1 MNTKSIANAELTL
14 DLSIFFE
21 QYSQEQQSRLRLTLI
36 AELQRMQLELEK
48 CESSDSI
55 EGLKHQFTG
64 IARYLQLKD
73 MLSVMDVCERELF
86 EHQLCSLL
94 KAVMDYTNEL

>member
-1 MNTKSIANAELTL
+1 MNANTELPKA
-14 DLSIFFE
+14 LSVFFE

-36 AELQRMQLELEK
+36 AELQRMRLELEQY
-48 CESSDSI
+48 ESSDNI

-73 MLSVMDVCERELF
+73 MLSVMDVCEREQF
-86 EHQLCSLL
+86 EYQLCSLL
-94 KAVMDYTNEL
+94 KAVMDCANEL

>member
-1 MNTKSIANAELTL
+1 MNANTELL
-14 DLSIFFE
+14 KALSVFFE

-36 AELQRMQLELEK
+36 AELQRMRLGLEQY
-48 CESSDSI
+48 ESSDSI

-73 MLSVMDVCERELF
+73 MLSVMDVCEREQF

-94 KAVMDYTNEL
+94 KAVMDYANEL

>member
-1 MNTKSIANAELTL
+1 MNANTELPKA
-14 DLSIFFE
+14 LSVFFE

-36 AELQRMQLELEK
+36 AELQRMRLELEQY
-48 CESSDSI
+48 ESSDNI

-73 MLSVMDVCERELF
+73 MLSVMDVCEREQF

-94 KAVMDYTNEL
+94 KAVMDYANEL

>member
-1 MNTKSIANAELTL
+1 MNANTELPKA
-14 DLSIFFE
+14 LSVFFE

-36 AELQRMQLELEK
+36 AELQRMRLELEQY
-48 CESSDSI
+48 ESYDSI

-73 MLSVMDVCERELF
+73 MLSVMDVCEREQF
-86 EHQLCSLL
+86 EYQLCSLL

>member
-1 MNTKSIANAELTL
+1 MNANIELPKA
-14 DLSIFFE
+14 LSVFFE

-36 AELQRMQLELEK
+36 AELQRMRLELEQY
-48 CESSDSI
+48 ESSDSI

-73 MLSVMDVCERELF
+73 MLSVMDVCEREQF
-86 EHQLCSLL
+86 EYQLCSLL

>member
-1 MNTKSIANAELTL
+1 MNANTELPKA
-14 DLSIFFE
+14 LSVFFE

-36 AELQRMQLELEK
+36 AELQRMRLKLEQY
-48 CESSDSI
+48 ESYDSI

-73 MLSVMDVCERELF
+73 MLSVMDVCEREQF
-86 EHQLCSLL
+86 EYQLCSLL

>member
-1 MNTKSIANAELTL
+1 MNANTELPKA
-14 DLSIFFE
+14 LSVFFE

-36 AELQRMQLELEK
+36 AELQRMRLGLEQY
-48 CESSDSI
+48 ESSDSI

-73 MLSVMDVCERELF
+73 MLSVMDVCEREQF

-94 KAVMDYTNEL
+94 KAVMDYANEL

>member
-1 MNTKSIANAELTL
+1 MNANTELPKA
-14 DLSIFFE
+14 LSVFFE

-36 AELQRMQLELEK
+36 AELQRMRLGLEQY
-48 CESSDSI
+48 ESSDSI

-73 MLSVMDVCERELF
+73 MLSVMDVCEREQF
-86 EHQLCSLL
+86 EYQLCSLL

>member
-1 MNTKSIANAELTL
+1 MNANTELPKA
-14 DLSIFFE
+14 LSVFFE
-21 QYSQEQQSRLRLTLI
+21 QYNQEQQSRLRLTLI
-36 AELQRMQLELEK
+36 AELQRMRLGLEQY
-48 CESSDSI
+48 ESSDSI

-73 MLSVMDVCERELF
+73 MLSVMDVCEREQF

-94 KAVMDYTNEL
+94 KAVMDYANEL